1 MIIVIFGGAYDRRRR
16 RKKILNRKRKEG
28 DFSVAILQQS
38 RSEFCRT
45 KFFNSPITLRTIR
58 FFFLYVS
65 QHSMRGKKGIT
76 IPNHRPPSPLP
87 HIQFKPLLGCACR
100 ICYTFEWNLPCRGR
114 RNWTEEQSFH
124 HFTASALWTERLIVP
139 HPLVC
144 AEKDC

>member
-58 FFFLYVS
+58 FFFYMSVNTRCAVK
-65 QHSMRGKKGIT
+65 RGLPSPT
-76 IPNHRPPSPLP
+76 IAHHRPSSISNLSHYLAVPAEYATHSNEICLAVEDAIEPKSNHSTTSQPP
-87 HIQFKPLLGCACR
+87 HCER
-100 ICYTFEWNLPCRGR
+100 RG
-114 RNWTEEQSFH
+114 
-124 HFTASALWTERLIVP
+124 
-139 HPLVC
+139 
-144 AEKDC
+144 